1 MGLFDDSIGA
11 FVVGTTFSTFLLGIT
26 STQAYA
32 YFTNFP
38 NDRKLYKWLVIFMC
52 VLDWSHSAI
61 SMYTIYDWTVTHYG
75 EVAHLVKSPW
85 SFAVDPA
92 MTGIAACVCQFFYA
106 YRVYVVGKRQLAIPI
121 IICVLA
127 LISLG
132 FAVGAT
138 AEIFILQ
145 YFAKFQ
151 SYTYGVATWLAV
163 AAAADVIITVSLV
176 CHLQKS
182 KTGLL
187 QTNSMLNRL
196 IELIISTNSLT
207 AVVAIIDAVLF
218 GVSSS
223 SWHVSVNLCL
233 IKLYFNSLLVS
244 LNARADLER
253 YLSGGGRYQN
263 DRSRPLPAYAN
274 SAGANSG
281 ANSAPGYSSSS
292 HTTSHVERPDIEK
305 KTMLGFGAED
315 CNPSIFYQAKQIPA
329 TVAEGIKVTTHS
341 TVTTDH
347 SAYPPHRADKD
358 LSFDEK
364 DTIEEDS
371 RSIPANNIDLL
382 AALER
387 SPESTSSRHRD
398 NIV

>member
-1 MGLFDDSIGA
+1 MGVFDDSIGA
-11 FVVGTTFSTFLLGIT
+11 FVVGTAFSTFLLGIT

-32 YFTNFP
+32 YFTMFP
-38 NDRKLYKWLVIFMC
+38 NDKRLYWWLVVFMC
-52 VLDWSHSAI
+52 ILDWSHSAI
-61 SMYTIYDWTVTHYG
+61 CMYTIYDWTVTHYG
-75 EVAHLVKSPW
+75 EVAHLAKSPW
-85 SFAVDPA
+85 SFGVDPA

-106 YRVYVVGKRQLAIPI
+106 YRVYVVGKRSLVIPI

-145 YFAKFQ
+145 YFSKFQ

-163 AAAADVIITVSLV
+163 AAAADVIITISLV
-176 CHLQKS
+176 YYLQKS

-187 QTNSMLNRL
+187 QTNSILNRL

-207 AVVAIIDAVLF
+207 AVVAVIDAVLF

-253 YLSGGGRYQN
+253 YLSGGGRFQN
-263 DRSRPLPAYAN
+263 SRSRPLPAYAQ
-274 SAGANSG
+274 SAGANTG
-281 ANSAPGYSSSS
+281 TNSVGYSSS
-292 HTTSHVERPDIEK
+292 HTTAHVERPDMEK

-315 CNPSIFYQAKQIPA
+315 CNPEIFYQAKPMPT

-347 SAYPPHRADKD
+347 AAYPPRRHSDKEH
-358 LSFDEK
+358 SFDEK
-364 DTIEEDS
+364 ETFSEGDS
-371 RSIPANNIDLL
+371 QNGVDLL

-387 SPESTSSRHRD
+387 SPASTSTSRHHD

>member
-11 FVVGTTFSTFLLGIT
+11 FVVGTAFSTFLLGIT

-32 YFTNFP
+32 YFTLFP
-38 NDRKLYKWLVIFMC
+38 NDKRLYWWLVVFMC
-52 VLDWSHSAI
+52 ILDWSHSAI
-61 SMYTIYDWTVTHYG
+61 SMYTIYDWTVVNYG
-75 EVAHLVKSPW
+75 NPAHLVVSPW

-92 MTGIAACVCQFFYA
+92 MTGIAACICQFFYA
-106 YRVYVVGKRQLAIPI
+106 YRVYIVGKRGLLVPVLV
-121 IICVLA
+121 CVLA
-127 LISLG
+127 LVSLG
-132 FAVGAT
+132 FAVGST
-138 AEIFILQ
+138 AQIFILQ
-145 YFAKFQ
+145 EFAKFQ
-151 SYTYGVATWLAV
+151 SFTYGVAIWLAV
-163 AAAADVIITVSLV
+163 AALADVIITVSLV
-176 CHLQKS
+176 YYLQKS

-207 AVVAIIDAVLF
+207 AVIAVVDAILF

-253 YLSGGGRYQN
+253 YLSGSARYQN
-263 DRSRPLPAYAN
+263 DRSRPLPAYAH
-274 SAGANSG
+274 SAGANTGTHSV
-281 ANSAPGYSSSS
+281 GYSST
-292 HTTSHVERPDIEK
+292 HTTAHVERPDMEK

-315 CNPSIFYQAKQIPA
+315 CNPAIFYQAKAMPT
-329 TVAEGIKVTTHS
+329 TVADGIKVTTHS
-341 TVTTDH
+341 SVVTDH
-347 SAYPPHRADKD
+347 AAYPPRRASDKD

-364 DTIEEDS
+364 DTLEGDS
-371 RSIPANNIDLL
+371 QSLPPNSIDLL

-387 SPESTSSRHRD
+387 SPDNSSHSRHHD
-398 NIV
+398 NVV